1 MPGPRQGNNPLRLLL
16 LVEVTNGFV
25 WIWQEKGEAET
36 APALDRDAVL
46 AAVEAKRSELEGKE
60 GVAAANVLNEI
71 GKLYADANMVDEAVE
86 AYEQSLEANRT
97 MGKASAALVKLYNKK
112 RAAAAQAKNDEA
124 IKFYMDKVTEMLA
137 ISKDQL
143 RGK

>member
-1 MPGPRQGNNPLRLLL
+1 MGLF
-16 LVEVTNGFV
+16 GFGKKK
-25 WIWQEKGEAET
+25 EKVASAAAET
-36 APALDRDAVL
+36 APVLDRDAVL
-46 AAVEAKRSELEGKE
+46 DAVKTKYSELEGKE

-86 AYEQSLEANRT
+86 AYEQSLEINRT

-112 RAAAAQAKNDEA
+112 RAAAAEAKDDEA
-124 IKFYMDKVTEMLA
+124 IKYYMDKVTEMLA

>member
-1 MPGPRQGNNPLRLLL
+1 MGLF
-16 LVEVTNGFV
+16 GFGKKK
-25 WIWQEKGEAET
+25 EKVASAAAET
-36 APALDRDAVL
+36 APVLDRDAVL
-46 AAVEAKRSELEGKE
+46 DAVKAKRSELEGKE

-86 AYEQSLEANRT
+86 AYEQSLEVNRT
-97 MGKASAALVKLYNKK
+97 MGKASAALIKLYNKK
-112 RAAAAQAKNDEA
+112 RAAAAEAKDDEA
-124 IKFYMDKVTEMLA
+124 IKYYMDKVTEMLA

>member
-1 MPGPRQGNNPLRLLL
+1 MGLF
-16 LVEVTNGFV
+16 GFGKKK
-25 WIWQEKGEAET
+25 EKVASAAAEA
-36 APALDRDAVL
+36 APVLDRDAVL
-46 AAVEAKRSELEGKE
+46 DAVKAKRSELEGKE

-86 AYEQSLEANRT
+86 AYEQSLEVNRT

-112 RAAAAQAKNDEA
+112 RAAAAEAKDDEA
-124 IKFYMDKVTEMLA
+124 IKYYMDKVTEMLA

>member
-1 MPGPRQGNNPLRLLL
+1 MGLF
-16 LVEVTNGFV
+16 GFGKKK
-25 WIWQEKGEAET
+25 EKVASATAET

-46 AAVEAKRSELEGKE
+46 DAVKAKRSELEGKE

-86 AYEQSLEANRT
+86 AYEQSLEVNRT

-112 RAAAAQAKNDEA
+112 RAAAAEAKDDEA
-124 IKFYMDKVTEMLA
+124 IKYYMDKVTEMLA

>member
-1 MPGPRQGNNPLRLLL
+1 MGLF
-16 LVEVTNGFV
+16 GFGKKK
-25 WIWQEKGEAET
+25 EKVASAAAET
-36 APALDRDAVL
+36 APVLDRDAVL
-46 AAVEAKRSELEGKE
+46 DAVKAKRSELEGKE

-86 AYEQSLEANRT
+86 AYEQSLEVNRT

-112 RAAAAQAKNDEA
+112 RAAAAEAKDDEA
-124 IKFYMDKVTEMLA
+124 IKYYMDKVTEMLV

>member
-1 MPGPRQGNNPLRLLL
+1 MGLF
-16 LVEVTNGFV
+16 GFGKKK
-25 WIWQEKGEAET
+25 EKVASAAAET
-36 APALDRDAVL
+36 APVLDRDVVL
-46 AAVEAKRSELEGKE
+46 DAAKAKRSELEGKE

-86 AYEQSLEANRT
+86 AYEQSLEVNRT

-112 RAAAAQAKNDEA
+112 RAAAAEAKDDEA
-124 IKFYMDKVTEMLA
+124 IKYYMDKVTEMLA

>member
-1 MPGPRQGNNPLRLLL
+1 MGLF
-16 LVEVTNGFV
+16 GFGKKK
-25 WIWQEKGEAET
+25 EKVASAAAET
-36 APALDRDAVL
+36 APVLDRDAVL
-46 AAVEAKRSELEGKE
+46 DAVKAKRSELEGKE

-86 AYEQSLEANRT
+86 AYGQSLEVNRT

-112 RAAAAQAKNDEA
+112 RAAAAEAKDDEA
-124 IKFYMDKVTEMLA
+124 IKYYMDKVTEMLA

>member
-1 MPGPRQGNNPLRLLL
+1 MGLF
-16 LVEVTNGFV
+16 GFGKKK
-25 WIWQEKGEAET
+25 EKVASAAAET
-36 APALDRDAVL
+36 APVLDRDAVL
-46 AAVEAKRSELEGKE
+46 DAVKAKRSELEGKE

-86 AYEQSLEANRT
+86 AYEQSLEVNRT

-112 RAAAAQAKNDEA
+112 RAGAAEAKDDEA
-124 IKFYMDKVTEMLA
+124 IKYYMDKVTEMLA

>member
-1 MPGPRQGNNPLRLLL
+1 MGLF
-16 LVEVTNGFV
+16 GFGKKK
-25 WIWQEKGEAET
+25 EKVASAAAET
-36 APALDRDAVL
+36 APVLDRDAVL
-46 AAVEAKRSELEGKE
+46 DAVKAKRSELEGKE

-86 AYEQSLEANRT
+86 AYEQSLEVNRT

-112 RAAAAQAKNDEA
+112 RAAAAEAKDDEA
-124 IKFYMDKVTEMLA
+124 IEYYMDKVTEMLA

>member
-1 MPGPRQGNNPLRLLL
+1 MGLF
-16 LVEVTNGFV
+16 GFGKKK
-25 WIWQEKGEAET
+25 EKVASAAAET
-36 APALDRDAVL
+36 APVLDRDAVL
-46 AAVEAKRSELEGKE
+46 GAVKAKRSELEGKE

-86 AYEQSLEANRT
+86 AYEQSLEVNRT

-112 RAAAAQAKNDEA
+112 RAAAAEAKDDEA
-124 IKFYMDKVTEMLA
+124 IKYYMDKVTEMLA

>member
-1 MPGPRQGNNPLRLLL
+1 MGLF
-16 LVEVTNGFV
+16 GFGKKK
-25 WIWQEKGEAET
+25 EKVASAAAET
-36 APALDRDAVL
+36 APVLDRDAVL
-46 AAVEAKRSELEGKE
+46 DAVKTKHSELEGKE

-86 AYEQSLEANRT
+86 AYEQSLEINRT

-112 RAAAAQAKNDEA
+112 RAAAEAKDDEA
-124 IKFYMDKVTEMLA
+124 IKYYMDKVTEMLA

>member
-1 MPGPRQGNNPLRLLL
+1 MGLF
-16 LVEVTNGFV
+16 GFGKKK
-25 WIWQEKGEAET
+25 EKVASAAAET
-36 APALDRDAVL
+36 APVLDRDAVL
-46 AAVEAKRSELEGKE
+46 DAVKTKYSELEGKE

-86 AYEQSLEANRT
+86 AYEQSLEINRT

-112 RAAAAQAKNDEA
+112 RAAAAEAKDDEA
-124 IKFYMDKVTEMLA
+124 IKYFMDKVTEMLA

>member
-1 MPGPRQGNNPLRLLL
+1 MGLF
-16 LVEVTNGFV
+16 GFGKKK
-25 WIWQEKGEAET
+25 EKVASAAAEA
-36 APALDRDAVL
+36 APVLDRDAVL
-46 AAVEAKRSELEGKE
+46 DAVKAKRSELEGKE

-71 GKLYADANMVDEAVE
+71 GKLYTDANMVDEAVE
-86 AYEQSLEANRT
+86 AYEQSLEVNRT

-112 RAAAAQAKNDEA
+112 RAAAAEAKDDEA
-124 IKFYMDKVTEMLA
+124 IKYYMDKVTEMLA

>member
-1 MPGPRQGNNPLRLLL
+1 MGLF
-16 LVEVTNGFV
+16 GFGKKK
-25 WIWQEKGEAET
+25 EKVASAAAET

-60 GVAAANVLNEI
+60 GVAAADVLNEI

-86 AYEQSLEANRT
+86 AYEQSLEVNRT

-112 RAAAAQAKNDEA
+112 RAAAAEAKDDGA
-124 IKFYMDKVTEMLA
+124 IKYYMDKVTEMLA

>member
-1 MPGPRQGNNPLRLLL
+1 MGLF
-16 LVEVTNGFV
+16 GFGKKK
-25 WIWQEKGEAET
+25 EKVASATAET
-36 APALDRDAVL
+36 APVLDRDAVL
-46 AAVEAKRSELEGKE
+46 DAVKAKRSELEGKE
-60 GVAAANVLNEI
+60 GVAAAYVLNEI

-86 AYEQSLEANRT
+86 AYEQSLEVNRT

-112 RAAAAQAKNDEA
+112 RAAAAEAKDDEA
-124 IKFYMDKVTEMLA
+124 IKYYMDKVTEMLA

>member
-1 MPGPRQGNNPLRLLL
+1 MGLF
-16 LVEVTNGFV
+16 GFGKKK
-25 WIWQEKGEAET
+25 EKVASAAAET
-36 APALDRDAVL
+36 APVPDRDAVL
-46 AAVEAKRSELEGKE
+46 DAVKAKRSELEGKE

-86 AYEQSLEANRT
+86 AYEQSLEVNRT

-112 RAAAAQAKNDEA
+112 RAAAAEAKDDEA
-124 IKFYMDKVTEMLA
+124 IKYYMDKVTEMLA

>member
-1 MPGPRQGNNPLRLLL
+1 MGLF
-16 LVEVTNGFV
+16 GFGKKK
-25 WIWQEKGEAET
+25 EKVASAAAET

-46 AAVEAKRSELEGKE
+46 DAVKAKRSELEGKE

-86 AYEQSLEANRT
+86 AYEQSLEVNRT

-112 RAAAAQAKNDEA
+112 RAAAAEAKDDEA
-124 IKFYMDKVTEMLA
+124 IKYYMDKVTEMLA

>member
-1 MPGPRQGNNPLRLLL
+1 MGLF
-16 LVEVTNGFV
+16 GFGKKK
-25 WIWQEKGEAET
+25 EKVASAAAET
-36 APALDRDAVL
+36 APVLDRDAVL
-46 AAVEAKRSELEGKE
+46 DAVKAKRSELEGKE

-86 AYEQSLEANRT
+86 AYEQSLEVNRT

-112 RAAAAQAKNDEA
+112 RAAAAEAKDDEA

>member
-1 MPGPRQGNNPLRLLL
+1 MGLF
-16 LVEVTNGFV
+16 GFGKKK
-25 WIWQEKGEAET
+25 EKVASAAAET
-36 APALDRDAVL
+36 APVLDRDAVL
-46 AAVEAKRSELEGKE
+46 DAVKAKRSELEGKE

-86 AYEQSLEANRT
+86 AYEQSLEVNRT

-112 RAAAAQAKNDEA
+112 CAAAAEAKDDEA
-124 IKFYMDKVTEMLA
+124 IKYYMDKVTEMLA

>member
-1 MPGPRQGNNPLRLLL
+1 MGLF
-16 LVEVTNGFV
+16 GFGKKK
-25 WIWQEKGEAET
+25 EKVASAAAET
-36 APALDRDAVL
+36 ALVLDRDAVL
-46 AAVEAKRSELEGKE
+46 DAVKAKRSELEGKE

-86 AYEQSLEANRT
+86 AYEQSLEVNRT

-112 RAAAAQAKNDEA
+112 RAAAAEAKDDEA
-124 IKFYMDKVTEMLA
+124 IKYYMDKVTEMLA

>member
-1 MPGPRQGNNPLRLLL
+1 MGLF
-16 LVEVTNGFV
+16 GFGKKK
-25 WIWQEKGEAET
+25 EKVASAAAEP
-36 APALDRDAVL
+36 APVLDRDAVL
-46 AAVEAKRSELEGKE
+46 DAVKAKRSELEGKE

-86 AYEQSLEANRT
+86 AYEQSLEVNRT

-112 RAAAAQAKNDEA
+112 RAAAAEAKDDEA
-124 IKFYMDKVTEMLA
+124 IKYYMDKVTEMLA

>member
-1 MPGPRQGNNPLRLLL
+1 MGLF
-16 LVEVTNGFV
+16 GFGKKK
-25 WIWQEKGEAET
+25 EKVASAAAET
-36 APALDRDAVL
+36 APALDRDAVF

-112 RAAAAQAKNDEA
+112 RAAAAQAKDDEA

>member
-1 MPGPRQGNNPLRLLL
+1 MGLF
-16 LVEVTNGFV
+16 GFGKKK
-25 WIWQEKGEAET
+25 EKVASAAAET
-36 APALDRDAVL
+36 APVLDRDAVL
-46 AAVEAKRSELEGKE
+46 DAVKAKRSELEGKE

-71 GKLYADANMVDEAVE
+71 GKLYVDANMVDEAVE
-86 AYEQSLEANRT
+86 VYEQSLEVNRT

-112 RAAAAQAKNDEA
+112 RAAAAEAKDDEA
-124 IKFYMDKVTEMLA
+124 IKYYMDKVTEMLA

>member
-1 MPGPRQGNNPLRLLL
+1 MGLF
-16 LVEVTNGFV
+16 GFGKKK
-25 WIWQEKGEAET
+25 EKVASAAAET

-46 AAVEAKRSELEGKE
+46 ATVEAKRSELEGKE

-112 RAAAAQAKNDEA
+112 RAAAAQAKDDEA

>member
-1 MPGPRQGNNPLRLLL
+1 MGLF
-16 LVEVTNGFV
+16 GFGKKK
-25 WIWQEKGEAET
+25 EKVASAAAET
-36 APALDRDAVL
+36 APVLDRDAVL
-46 AAVEAKRSELEGKE
+46 DAVKAKRSELEGKE

-86 AYEQSLEANRT
+86 AYEQSLEVNRT
-97 MGKASAALVKLYNKK
+97 MGKASAALVKLCNKK
-112 RAAAAQAKNDEA
+112 RAAAAEAKDDEA
-124 IKFYMDKVTEMLA
+124 IKYYMDKVTEMLA

>member
-1 MPGPRQGNNPLRLLL
+1 MGLF
-16 LVEVTNGFV
+16 GFGKK
-25 WIWQEKGEAET
+25 KGKVASAAAEN
-36 APALDRDAVL
+36 APVLDRDAVL
-46 AAVEAKRSELEGKE
+46 DAVKAKRSELEGKE

-86 AYEQSLEANRT
+86 AYEQSLEVNRT

-112 RAAAAQAKNDEA
+112 RAAAAEAKDDEA
-124 IKFYMDKVTEMLA
+124 IKYYMDKVTEMLA

>member
-1 MPGPRQGNNPLRLLL
+1 MGLF
-16 LVEVTNGFV
+16 GFGKKK
-25 WIWQEKGEAET
+25 EKVASAAAET
-36 APALDRDAVL
+36 APVLDRDAVL
-46 AAVEAKRSELEGKE
+46 DAVKAKRSELEGKE

-71 GKLYADANMVDEAVE
+71 GKLYADANMIDEAVE
-86 AYEQSLEANRT
+86 AYEQSLEVNRT

-112 RAAAAQAKNDEA
+112 RAAAAEAKDDEA
-124 IKFYMDKVTEMLA
+124 IKYYMDKVTEMLA

>member
-1 MPGPRQGNNPLRLLL
+1 MGLF
-16 LVEVTNGFV
+16 GFGKKK
-25 WIWQEKGEAET
+25 EKVASAAAET
-36 APALDRDAVL
+36 APVLDRDAVL
-46 AAVEAKRSELEGKE
+46 DAVKAKRSELEGKE

-86 AYEQSLEANRT
+86 AYEQSLEVSRT

-112 RAAAAQAKNDEA
+112 RAAAAEAKDDEA
-124 IKFYMDKVTEMLA
+124 IKYYMDKVTEMLA

>member
-1 MPGPRQGNNPLRLLL
+1 MGLF
-16 LVEVTNGFV
+16 GFGKKK
-25 WIWQEKGEAET
+25 EKVASAAAET
-36 APALDRDAVL
+36 APVLDRDAVL
-46 AAVEAKRSELEGKE
+46 DAVKAKRSELEGKE

-86 AYEQSLEANRT
+86 AYAQSLEVNRT

-112 RAAAAQAKNDEA
+112 RAAAAEAKDDEA
-124 IKFYMDKVTEMLA
+124 IKYYMDKVTEMLA

>member
-1 MPGPRQGNNPLRLLL
+1 MGLF
-16 LVEVTNGFV
+16 GFGKKK
-25 WIWQEKGEAET
+25 EKVASAAAET
-36 APALDRDAVL
+36 APALDRDAAL

-60 GVAAANVLNEI
+60 GVAAANVQNEI

-112 RAAAAQAKNDEA
+112 RAAAAEAKDDEA

>member
-1 MPGPRQGNNPLRLLL
+1 MGLF
-16 LVEVTNGFV
+16 GFGKKK
-25 WIWQEKGEAET
+25 EKVASAAAET
-36 APALDRDAVL
+36 APVLDRDAVL
-46 AAVEAKRSELEGKE
+46 DAVKAKRSELEGKE

-86 AYEQSLEANRT
+86 AYEQSLEVNRT

-112 RAAAAQAKNDEA
+112 RAAAAEAKDDEA
-124 IKFYMDKVTEMLA
+124 IKYYIDKVTEMLA

>member
-1 MPGPRQGNNPLRLLL
+1 MGLF
-16 LVEVTNGFV
+16 GFGKKK
-25 WIWQEKGEAET
+25 EKVASAAAET
-36 APALDRDAVL
+36 APVFDRDAVL
-46 AAVEAKRSELEGKE
+46 DAVKAKRSELEGKE

-86 AYEQSLEANRT
+86 AYEQSLEVNRT

-112 RAAAAQAKNDEA
+112 RAAAAEAKDDEA
-124 IKFYMDKVTEMLA
+124 IKYYMDKVTEMLA

-143 RGK
+143 RGE

>member
-1 MPGPRQGNNPLRLLL
+1 MGLF
-16 LVEVTNGFV
+16 GFGKKK
-25 WIWQEKGEAET
+25 EKVASAAAET
-36 APALDRDAVL
+36 APVLDRDAVL
-46 AAVEAKRSELEGKE
+46 DAVKAKRSELAGKE

-86 AYEQSLEANRT
+86 AYEQSLEVNRT

-112 RAAAAQAKNDEA
+112 RAAAAEAKDDEA
-124 IKFYMDKVTEMLA
+124 IKYYMDKVTEMLA

>member
-1 MPGPRQGNNPLRLLL
+1 MGLF
-16 LVEVTNGFV
+16 GFGKKK
-25 WIWQEKGEAET
+25 EKVASAAAET

-86 AYEQSLEANRT
+86 AYEQSLEVNRT

-112 RAAAAQAKNDEA
+112 RAAAAEAKDDEA

>member
-1 MPGPRQGNNPLRLLL
+1 MGLF
-16 LVEVTNGFV
+16 GFGKKK
-25 WIWQEKGEAET
+25 EKVASAAAET
-36 APALDRDAVL
+36 APVLDRDAVL
-46 AAVEAKRSELEGKE
+46 DAVKAKRSELEGKE
-60 GVAAANVLNEI
+60 GVDAANVLNEI

-86 AYEQSLEANRT
+86 AYEQSLEVNRT

-112 RAAAAQAKNDEA
+112 RAAAAEAKDDEA
-124 IKFYMDKVTEMLA
+124 IKYYMDKVTEMLA